1 MDFKEVI
8 RKRRSVRKF
17 SDRKVER
24 EVIRRVLDEVI
35 DYAPSSRNSHSSR
48 FLVVDDPETLERIS
62 EMRDYGASF
71 VKGAPMA
78 ILVMGDKTKTDL
90 WEVSCAISTTMLLQ
104 ALVDAGL
111 KGCWVHVKDRP
122 VKKDEPEGK
131 KAIEHLREFLPIP
144 EHYGVLCAVACG
156 YSDFEPA
163 ALPEWDKSEVV
174 SFFER

>member
-1 MDFKEVI
+1 MEFKELI

-17 SDRKVER
+17 SERKVER
-24 EVIRRVLDEVI
+24 EVIQKILEEVVG
-35 DYAPSSRNSHSSR
+35 YAPSSRNSHSTR
-48 FLVVDDPETLERIS
+48 FLVVDDPETLTRIS

-78 ILVMGDKTKTDL
+78 VLVMGDKTKTDL

-122 VKKDEPEGK
+122 VRKDEPEGR

-144 EHYGVLCAVACG
+144 EYYGVLCAVACG
-156 YSDFEPA
+156 YSEFEPA
-163 ALPEWDKSEVV
+163 PLPEWDQSEVIR
-174 SFFER
+174 FFDR

>member
-1 MDFKEVI
+1 MEFKEVI

-17 SDRKVER
+17 SDRRVDR
-24 EVIRRVLDEVI
+24 EVIRRVLDEVVS
-35 DYAPSSRNSHSSR
+35 YAPSSRNSHSTR

-62 EMRDYGASF
+62 EMRDYGSGF
-71 VKGAPMA
+71 LKGAPMA
-78 ILVMGDKTKTDL
+78 VLVMGDKTKTDL

-122 VKKDEPEGK
+122 VLKDEPEGK
-131 KAIEHLREFLPIP
+131 KAIEHLRAFLPIP

-163 ALPEWDKSEVV
+163 PLPEWDKSEVV
-174 SFFER
+174 TFLER

>member
-1 MDFKEVI
+1 
-8 RKRRSVRKF
+8 
-17 SDRKVER
+17 
-24 EVIRRVLDEVI
+24 
-35 DYAPSSRNSHSSR
+35 
-48 FLVVDDPETLERIS
+48 
-62 EMRDYGASF
+62 
-71 VKGAPMA
+71 MA
-78 ILVMGDKTKTDL
+78 VLVMGDKTKTDL

-122 VKKDEPEGK
+122 VQKDFPEGK

-163 ALPEWDKSEVV
+163 PLPDWDRSTAITFYDK
-174 SFFER
+174 